1 MKGKMINANKIND
14 MEMFNI
20 KNQAKFSMILQ
31 KIGKGKRKV
40 EVSLSKNS
48 QKYLDQMIDELKK
61 QMDQYKAQMGNIF
74 EFLDYLKK
82 NVHVNKGQKR
92 EKYKKVLL
100 SYEEQDYL
108 VIQAKSTIKE
118 IDKLKASL
126 KWYNLLKKMIYSS
139 VKTQNELLINELLN
153 RKG

>member
-108 VIQAKSTIKE
+108 VMQAKSTIKE
-118 IDKLKASL
+118 IDKLKSSL
-126 KWYNLLKKMIYSS
+126 KWYNLLKRMIYSS

>member
-108 VIQAKSTIKE
+108 VMQAKSTIKE

-126 KWYNLLKKMIYSS
+126 KWYNLLKKTIYSS

>member
-108 VIQAKSTIKE
+108 VMQAKSTIKE

>member
-20 KNQAKFSMILQ
+20 KNQAKVAMLLQ

-40 EVSLSKNS
+40 EISLSKNS

-61 QMDQYKAQMGNIF
+61 QMNQYKAQMGNIF

-82 NVHVNKGQKR
+82 QVHVEKGQKR
-92 EKYKKVLL
+92 EKQKKVLL

-108 VIQAKSTIKE
+108 VMQAKSTIKE
-118 IDKLKASL
+118 IDKIKAEL
-126 KWYNLLKKMIYSS
+126 KWYNLIKKVLYSS
-139 VKTQNELLINELLN
+139 VKTQNEVLLDELLN
-153 RKG
+153 RK

>member
-1 MKGKMINANKIND
+1 MINANKIND

-108 VIQAKSTIKE
+108 VMQAKSTIKE

-126 KWYNLLKKMIYSS
+126 KWYNLLKKTIYSS

>member
-31 KIGKGKRKV
+31 KVGKGKRKV

-108 VIQAKSTIKE
+108 VMQAKSTIKE

-126 KWYNLLKKMIYSS
+126 KWYNLLKKTIYSS

>member
-108 VIQAKSTIKE
+108 VMQAKSTIKE
-118 IDKLKASL
+118 IDKLKSSL